1 MKKLKLKALELG
13 ASEVLTRA
21 QLQSV
26 LGGDGSSGTG
36 LCVHCTGYGKAC
48 GEWSQVCYYRS
59 NPTGSADAVCGQ
71 IYSGCES
78 AYGWWGDCSSG
89 CIMN

>member
-21 QLQSV
+21 QLQHV
-26 LGGDGSSGTG
+26 LGGDGSSGG
-36 LCVHCTGYGKAC
+36 DNCIHCTGYEGAC
-48 GEWSQVCYYRS
+48 GAWSQVCYYRS
-59 NPTGSADAVCGQ
+59 NPTGDADEICRQ
-71 IYSGCES
+71 IYSGCED
-78 AYGWWGDCSSG
+78 AYGWWGGCSG